1 MILKYTYMYKQ
12 SNMSTITS
20 KKSECERAFL
30 IWIISFVRL
39 DIFLNVKNV
48 SMSTSVKRQ
57 LHVDTQQYGK
67 YNLTEY
73 IVHVIDNK

>member
-30 IWIISFVRL
+30 IWITSFVRL

-57 LHVDTQQYGK
+57 LHVDTQQYK

>member
-1 MILKYTYMYKQ
+1 MYKQ

-30 IWIISFVRL
+30 IWITSFVRL

-57 LHVDTQQYGK
+57 LHVDTQQYK

>member
-1 MILKYTYMYKQ
+1 MDTACIHNQMILKYTYMYKQ

-30 IWIISFVRL
+30 IWITSFVRL

-57 LHVDTQQYGK
+57 LHVDTQQYK
-67 YNLTEY
+67 YNLTE
-73 IVHVIDNK
+73 

>member
-20 KKSECERAFL
+20 KKSECERAFF
-30 IWIISFVRL
+30 IWITSFVRL

-57 LHVDTQQYGK
+57 LHVDTQQYK